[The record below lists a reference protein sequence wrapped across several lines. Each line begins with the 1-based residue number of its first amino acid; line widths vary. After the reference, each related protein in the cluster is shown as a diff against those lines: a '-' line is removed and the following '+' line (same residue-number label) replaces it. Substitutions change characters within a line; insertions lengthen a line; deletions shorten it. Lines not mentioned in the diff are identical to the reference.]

1 MITIEI
7 LKCNGCGA
15 NLSPDNIKC
24 DYCGSEHIIKSND
37 HPLKVEQQQ
46 AKKIISYYKAK
57 VKDDPSN
64 GDAVYALGLFYLN
77 LKNYD
82 LAIKNFQIAID
93 LMPEESDVYYY
104 YALSLIRGKRV
115 KTISFKDIKQIE
127 EYLRSAIQLEANAK
141 YYYLAAIINYDF
153 YSGNGM
159 KIPTPD
165 YNELIDNASSA
176 EYEPDE
182 IKILLNNV
190 IIRDEK
196 LISTIKR
203 NT

>member
-1 MITIEI
+1 M
-7 LKCNGCGA
+7 
-15 NLSPDNIKC
+15 
-24 DYCGSEHIIKSND
+24 
-37 HPLKVEQQQ
+37 
-46 AKKIISYYKAK
+46 
-57 VKDDPSN
+57 
-64 GDAVYALGLFYLN
+64 
-77 LKNYD
+77 
-82 LAIKNFQIAID
+82 AIKNFQIVID

-104 YALSLIRGKRV
+104 YALSLIRGKHI

-127 EYLRSAIQLEANAK
+127 EYLHSAIQLGANAK